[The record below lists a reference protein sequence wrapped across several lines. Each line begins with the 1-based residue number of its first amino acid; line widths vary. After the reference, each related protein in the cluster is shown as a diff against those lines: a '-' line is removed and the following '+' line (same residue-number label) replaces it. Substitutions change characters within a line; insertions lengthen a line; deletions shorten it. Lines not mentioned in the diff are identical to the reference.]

1 MARHLRIYMNNPT
14 AGGVDGTEISSG
26 DDTLPLSITLDASQ
40 AETKA
45 EKCAVRCDSGYLIEG
60 DTDIYFEGTNAAKW
74 QVAADN
80 NYANA
85 ETALNMAVWSST
97 LTIANVAATNKIFWV
112 KATSSTDENPQND
125 RSVKIYAEGLV
136 VAAAG

>member
-14 AGGVDGTEISSG
+14 AGGIDGTEISSG

-45 EKCAVRCDSGYLIEG
+45 AKCAVRCDSGYQIEG

-74 QVAADN
+74 QVAADDD
-80 NYANA
+80 YANA

-125 RSVKIYAEGLV
+125 RSTKLTAEGLV
-136 VAAAG
+136 VAAE